1 MLPITDITNFTF
13 QDYPEHTA
21 CIIWCAGCN
30 FRCPY
35 CHNPEFIEGEHK
47 YIEENKVI
55 DFLQSRIGLLEGVV
69 FSGGECTLSNN
80 LYSFAK
86 KVKDMG
92 FLVKIDTN
100 GTNFELVKKIIEDN
114 ILDFVALDYK
124 APKEKFKIFS
134 KQNIF
139 TSFENTLQY
148 LIDNNINM
156 EIRTTIHTDLL
167 NEEDINSIIED
178 LDKKGY
184 NKTYYIQ
191 NFRND
196 NKRTLGNLPEQTRIL
211 NKDLIIQKSFNI
223 EYRNFF

>member
-80 LYSFAK
+80 LY
-86 KVKDMG
+86 
-92 FLVKIDTN
+92 
-100 GTNFELVKKIIEDN
+100 
-114 ILDFVALDYK
+114 
-124 APKEKFKIFS
+124 
-134 KQNIF
+134 
-139 TSFENTLQY
+139 
-148 LIDNNINM
+148 
-156 EIRTTIHTDLL
+156 LL
-167 NEEDINSIIED
+167 S
-178 LDKKGY
+178 
-184 NKTYYIQ
+184 
-191 NFRND
+191 
-196 NKRTLGNLPEQTRIL
+196 LGHAA
-211 NKDLIIQKSFNI
+211 
-223 EYRNFF
+223 

>member
-100 GTNFELVKKIIEDN
+100 GTNFELVKKMIEDN